1 MEQITDIQE
10 LVLAYHLLLQNTS
23 TSFHRYLYNDID
35 WEERLVGVKG
45 PKGVGKTTMLLQHI
59 KEVFHNPDE
68 ALYVS
73 LDNLWF
79 TNHSLKDLVQYYYVH
94 GGRHLFLD
102 EVHYYPH
109 WQTLLKNF
117 YDTYPDLHVVYIGSS
132 MLQLSGAEGDL
143 SRRLLDYT
151 MTGLSFREFLEYEGV
166 STVEKLSLEELLKNH
181 VRIAYDIKARISS
194 IQPLF
199 EQYLHYGYYPFY
211 KDVRTGFENRLRHV
225 VNHVLDVDYPMV
237 DDVTVSTIR
246 KAKKMLMILS
256 ESVPQIPTMNTLY
269 SQLETDRIQGLKILY
284 ALERAGLLQL
294 LTDDAKSLKVLS
306 RPEKIFL
313 NNPNLM
319 YALGDKTNI
328 GTIRETFFFN
338 QVAQVCNVSY
348 PANGDF
354 LVDKKYLFE
363 VGGAGKSFEQIKD
376 IENSFLAV
384 DNTEIGYRNRIPLWM
399 FGLLY

>member
-117 YDTYPDLHVVYIGSS
+117 YDTYPDLHVVYTGSS

-246 KAKKMLMILS
+246 KAKKMLMILA
-256 ESVPQIPTMNTLY
+256 ESVPQIPIMNTLY

>member
-117 YDTYPDLHVVYIGSS
+117 YDTYPDLHVVYTGSS

-211 KDVRTGFENRLRHV
+211 KDVRTGFENRLR
-225 VNHVLDVDYPMV
+225 VLDVDYPMV

-246 KAKKMLMILS
+246 KAKKMLMILA
-256 ESVPQIPTMNTLY
+256 ESVPQIPIMNTLY

>member
-117 YDTYPDLHVVYIGSS
+117 YDTYPDLHVVYTGSS

-211 KDVRTGFENRLRHV
+211 KDVRTSFENRLRHV

-246 KAKKMLMILS
+246 KAKKMLMILA
-256 ESVPQIPTMNTLY
+256 ESVQQIPTMNTLY

>member
-117 YDTYPDLHVVYIGSS
+117 YDTYPDLHVVYTGSS

-246 KAKKMLMILS
+246 KAKKMLMILA

>member
-117 YDTYPDLHVVYIGSS
+117 YDTYPDLHVVYTGSS

-166 STVEKLSLEELLKNH
+166 STFEKLSLEELLKNH

-246 KAKKMLMILS
+246 KAKKMLMILA
-256 ESVPQIPTMNTLY
+256 ENVPQIPTMNTLY

>member
-59 KEVFHNPDE
+59 EEVFHNPDE

-117 YDTYPDLHVVYIGSS
+117 YDTYPDLHVVYTGSS

-246 KAKKMLMILS
+246 KAKKMLMILA
-256 ESVPQIPTMNTLY
+256 ESVPQIPIMNTLY

>member
-117 YDTYPDLHVVYIGSS
+117 YDTYPDLHVVYTGSS
-132 MLQLSGAEGDL
+132 MLQPSGAEGDL

-246 KAKKMLMILS
+246 KAKKMLMILA

-306 RPEKIFL
+306 RPEKIFM

-363 VGGAGKSFEQIKD
+363 VGGAGKSIEQIKD

>member
-1 MEQITDIQE
+1 
-10 LVLAYHLLLQNTS
+10 
-23 TSFHRYLYNDID
+23 
-35 WEERLVGVKG
+35 
-45 PKGVGKTTMLLQHI
+45 MLLQHI

-117 YDTYPDLHVVYIGSS
+117 YDTYPDLHVVYTGSS

-211 KDVRTGFENRLRHV
+211 KDVRTSFENRLRHV

-246 KAKKMLMILS
+246 KAKKMLMILA
-256 ESVPQIPTMNTLY
+256 ESVQQIPTMNTLY

-384 DNTEIGYRNRIPLWM
+384 DNTEIGYRNRVPLWM